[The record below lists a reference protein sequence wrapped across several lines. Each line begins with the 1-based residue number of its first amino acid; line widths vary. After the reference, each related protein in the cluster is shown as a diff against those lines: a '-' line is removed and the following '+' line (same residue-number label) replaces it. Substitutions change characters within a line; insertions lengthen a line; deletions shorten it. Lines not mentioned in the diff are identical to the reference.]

1 MKRIASIDIFRAFTM
16 LMMLFVNDFS
26 GMSGIPHWM
35 HHAGFREDM
44 LGFSDLVFPAFLFC
58 VGLSIPFAIGNRYQK
73 GASQVSIL
81 GHILSRALA
90 LIIMG
95 IFSMNLRSVE
105 GGLSHPVLTLLA
117 VAGYFLIWNNYP
129 RREDGRKPVWT
140 RILQGL
146 GVAILVAMVIYKDL
160 HGMPFRHGW
169 WGILGLIGWAYLPCA
184 LAYLFLRGDFNK
196 LTGFWLLT
204 LVLCVLNSSRAI
216 PLDYSSRNL
225 ILGFWPGGWTHPALC
240 ATGMFTAMLLIRLGE
255 KPKKLFAIYGSMA
268 LAFGLLG
275 LLCHRFW
282 IISKNMATPTWAFYC
297 LAIFVVLFCLVH
309 WVADLKGWTA
319 WSRPIS
325 PAGTATLTC
334 YIIPSIWYETQDLLG
349 LEWPAAL
356 TDGIPGLLKALAF
369 GFVIIG
375 ITWLFERMHL
385 KLKL

>member
-16 LMMLFVNDFS
+16 LMMLFVNDFA

-117 VAGYFLIWNNYP
+117 VAGYFLIWNDYP
-129 RREDGRKPVWT
+129 RRQDGRKPVWT

-216 PLDYSSRNL
+216 PADFSSRNL

>member
-1 MKRIASIDIFRAFTM
+1 MKRIASIDIFRALTM
-16 LMMLFVNDFS
+16 LMMLFVNDFA
-26 GMSGIPHWM
+26 GMTGLPHWL
-35 HHAGFREDM
+35 HHAETNEDF

-334 YIIPSIWYETQDLLG
+334 YIIPSIWYEVQDLLG

>member
-1 MKRIASIDIFRAFTM
+1 MKRTASIDIFRALTM
-16 LMMLFVNDFS
+16 LTMLFVNDFA
-26 GMSGIPHWM
+26 GMSGLPHWL
-35 HHAGFREDM
+35 HHAAPTEDM

-334 YIIPSIWYETQDLLG
+334 YIIPSIWYEVQDLLG

-375 ITWLFERMHL
+375 NTWLFERMHL